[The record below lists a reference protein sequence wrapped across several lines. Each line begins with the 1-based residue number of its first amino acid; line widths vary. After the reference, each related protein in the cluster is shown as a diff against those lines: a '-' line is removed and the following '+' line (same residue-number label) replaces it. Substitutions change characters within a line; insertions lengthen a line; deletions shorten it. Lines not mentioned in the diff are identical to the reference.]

1 MEHLWGWGGGADGHR
16 GAAQDSAC
24 QRPRPP
30 RRPGPASAALE
41 ARGVRPYIVGQA
53 GDRIAAITEETA
65 MTVVRYSPWTL
76 QNGLQDDLKNA
87 FGRLFGSEDADQSNV
102 VTSQWTP
109 RVDIKEEPDRFVI
122 QADIPGVDPKD
133 IEVHMEKG
141 ILTIKGERRTE
152 SKTEGDQYTR
162 VERSHGLFYR
172 RFALPDSANPEGITA
187 VGKHGVL
194 EIAIPKRA
202 ETKARRIEING

>member
-1 MEHLWGWGGGADGHR
+1 MSLSRHFVTHSRQLDA
-16 GAAQDSAC
+16 
-24 QRPRPP
+24 
-30 RRPGPASAALE
+30 E
-41 ARGVRPYIVGQA
+41 ARQ
-53 GDRIAAITEETA
+53 
-65 MTVVRYSPWTL
+65 
-76 QNGLQDDLKNA
+76 A
-87 FGRLFGSEDADQSNV
+87 FGRILGEDATAAQAWV
-102 VTSQWTP
+102 P
-109 RVDIKEEPDRFVI
+109 RVDIKEEPERFVI

-162 VERSHGLFYR
+162 VERAHGLFYR

-187 VGKHGVL
+187 AGKHGVL